1 MMKVPEDH
9 ECFKTMTLND
19 IPARFIKKNG
29 HPQPYQGIA
38 IDSMHG
44 KEFTKAL
51 AYSRKV
57 PESDRPMLLEDV
69 NSYFTTDKL
78 TERAVVTFSVRSM
91 LDLYLQVRNYP
102 PGSEI
107 VMTGVNIPDMLR
119 IIKEHGLVAVPVDLD
134 LATLAPSLD
143 DIKRATTP
151 KTKAILFAFIFGA
164 TYNIEPYVE
173 FLHSKNIE
181 IIEDCAQSWRSLEQ
195 FRGNKHAMMTM
206 FSFGM
211 IKHNTAFYGAV
222 TIIRT
227 P

>member
-1 MMKVPEDH
+1 MKGE
-9 ECFKTMTLND
+9 
-19 IPARFIKKNG
+19 
-29 HPQPYQGIA
+29 
-38 IDSMHG
+38 
-44 KEFTKAL
+44 EFTKAQ
-51 AYSRKV
+51 SFIKSV
-57 PESDRPMLLEDV
+57 PETDRQMLLEEV
-69 NSYFTTDKL
+69 NSYFTVDKE

-91 LDLYLQVRNYP
+91 LDLYLQVRNFP
-102 PGSEI
+102 PGSEVI
-107 VMTGVNIPDMLR
+107 MTGVNIPDMLR

-143 DIKRATTP
+143 DIKRATNP

-164 TYNIEPYVE
+164 TYNIEPYAD

-181 IIEDCAQSWRSLEQ
+181 IIEDCAQSWRSLDQ

-222 TIIRT
+222 TVIRS
-227 P
+227 PMEKHRPEG